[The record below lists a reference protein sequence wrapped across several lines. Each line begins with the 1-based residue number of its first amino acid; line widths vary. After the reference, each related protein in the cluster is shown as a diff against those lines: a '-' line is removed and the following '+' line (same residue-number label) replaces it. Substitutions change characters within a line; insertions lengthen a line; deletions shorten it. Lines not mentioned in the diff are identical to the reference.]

1 MGCCI
6 RMDSVLAGGH
16 PHPSP
21 LPEGEGI
28 QTQVKTQA
36 ALLAALQLASPALP
50 IGGFSY
56 SQGLEAA
63 VDVGLVRDTQHAQ
76 TWCVDALHIFAQC
89 EAVVFCLQY
98 AHWQSLSMA
107 ELQAQNDWFYA
118 SRETHELRLETQQMG
133 WSMVKLITQNHWG
146 SGELQAALTGMNAP
160 TLTTAF
166 AAACVALA
174 IPLPQALAAYAFS
187 WAENQVAA
195 AVKSVPLG
203 QQAGQTV
210 LNAVRIAMPPLLAL
224 AQSYA
229 AQSPPKIN
237 TFSPHLAVLSSRH
250 ETQYSRLFRS

>member
-1 MGCCI
+1 MA
-6 RMDSVLAGGH
+6 SLLACER
-16 PHPSP
+16 PDPNP
-21 LPEGEGI
+21 LSEREGI
-28 QTQVKTQA
+28 ETQISTQA
-36 ALLAALQLASPALP
+36 AWLAALQLASPALP

-63 VDVGLVRDTQHAQ
+63 VDVGLVSNTAQAQ
-76 TWCVDALHIFAQC
+76 TWCLDALHIFAQC
-89 EAVVFCLQY
+89 EAVVFALQY
-98 AHWQSLSMA
+98 GHWRAIALP

-118 SRETHELRLETQQMG
+118 TRETSELRLETQQMG
-133 WSMVKLITQNHWG
+133 WSMVKLITQNNWG
-146 SGELQAALTGMNAP
+146 SAELQAALTGMNAP
-160 TLTTAF
+160 TLTTSF

-203 QQAGQTV
+203 QQAGQAV
-210 LNAVRIAMPPLLAL
+210 LNALRTALPPLLAN
-224 AQSYA
+224 AQSNA

-237 TFSPHLAVLSSRH
+237 TFSPHLAILSSRH

>member
-1 MGCCI
+1 MAMAWCI
-6 RMDSVLAGGH
+6 RMADLTQ
-16 PHPSP
+16 
-21 LPEGEGI
+21 
-28 QTQVKTQA
+28 QTA
-36 ALLAALQLASPALP
+36 WLAALQLASPALP

-56 SQGLEAA
+56 SQGLETA
-63 VDVGLVRDTQHAQ
+63 VDVGFVTNTAQ
-76 TWCVDALHIFAQC
+76 AQAWCVDVLHIFAQC
-89 EAVVFCLQY
+89 EAVVFCVQY
-98 AHWQSLSMA
+98 AHWETLNTHG
-107 ELQAQNDWFYA
+107 LQTQNDWFYA
-118 SRETHELRLETQQMG
+118 TRETSELRLETQQMG
-133 WSMVKLITQNHWG
+133 WSMVKLLSQNGWG
-146 SGELQAALTGMNAP
+146 SDTLRAALNAMNTP

-210 LNAVRIAMPPLLAL
+210 LNALRTAMPPLLAQ
-224 AQSYA
+224 AQSDA

-237 TFSPHLAVLSSRH
+237 TFSPHLAILSSRH

>member
-1 MGCCI
+1 
-6 RMDSVLAGGH
+6 MDELTSVTEVYADPLSNSLPQTGERAKTKAD
-16 PHPSP
+16 PS
-21 LPEGEGI
+21 
-28 QTQVKTQA
+28 A
-36 ALLAALQLASPALP
+36 AWLAALQLASPALP

-63 VDVGLVRDTQHAQ
+63 ADVALVGNTQQAQ
-76 TWCVDALHIFAQC
+76 VWCVDALHIFAQC
-89 EAVVFCLQY
+89 EAVVFCVQY
-98 AHWQSLSMA
+98 ANWEALNT
-107 ELQAQNDWFYA
+107 QALHTQNDWFYA
-118 SRETHELRLETQQMG
+118 SRETNELRLETQQMG
-133 WSMVKLITQNHWG
+133 WSMVKLITQNNWG
-146 SGELQAALTGMNAP
+146 SDELQAALVNMIAP

-174 IPLPQALAAYAFS
+174 IPLQQSLAAYAFS

-210 LNAVRIAMPPLLAL
+210 LNALRTAMPPLLAQ
-224 AQSYA
+224 AQSDA

-237 TFSPHLAVLSSRH
+237 TLSPHLAILSSRH

>member
-1 MGCCI
+1 
-6 RMDSVLAGGH
+6 MDELD
-16 PHPSP
+16 PS
-21 LPEGEGI
+21 
-28 QTQVKTQA
+28 A
-36 ALLAALQLASPALP
+36 SWLAALQLASPALP

-63 VDVGLVRDTQHAQ
+63 VDVGLITRTEQAQAWCTDVVR
-76 TWCVDALHIFAQC
+76 IFAQC
-89 EAVVFCLQY
+89 EAVVFCVQY
-98 AHWQSLSMA
+98 AHWETLNTPEIQT
-107 ELQAQNDWFYA
+107 QNDWIYA
-118 SRETHELRLETQQMG
+118 TRETSELRLETQQMG
-133 WSMVKLITQNHWG
+133 WSMVKLISQNGWG
-146 SGELQAALTGMNAP
+146 NETLRAALNTMNSP

-210 LNAVRIAMPPLLAL
+210 LNALRTAMPPLLAQ
-224 AQSYA
+224 AQSDV

-237 TFSPHLAVLSSRH
+237 TLSPHLAILSSRH